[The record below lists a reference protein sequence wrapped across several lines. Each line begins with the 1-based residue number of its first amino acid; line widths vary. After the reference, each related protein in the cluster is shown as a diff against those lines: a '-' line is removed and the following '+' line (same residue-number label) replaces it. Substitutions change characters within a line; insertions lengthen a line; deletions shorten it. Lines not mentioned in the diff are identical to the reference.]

1 MRWPARLLRLPV
13 DALRALRGLV
23 RSRAGM
29 EPTPLRCLACGARVA
44 RCLCVT
50 GATLDEPIGDESDR
64 PTVRESVRAKAIVP
78 GPPKVPSRFP
88 PPPLRKGP
96 PRRKP

>member
-1 MRWPARLLRLPV
+1 MRWPARVLRLPLTALQ
-13 DALRALRGLV
+13 ALRRLV
-23 RSRAGM
+23 RARAGM
-29 EPTPLRCLACGARVA
+29 EPPPLRCLACGSLAS
-44 RCLCVT
+44 RCLCMP
-50 GATLDEPIGDESDR
+50 GPTLDEPIGDESDR
-64 PTVRESVRAKAIVP
+64 PTLRESARAKAMVP